1 MNFRPHPQGDSRRRS
16 SAKLIKM
23 LLANNSPDVSEHVED
38 LIDILLWR
46 ITEADGKYNTRHK
59 TTGALACTDKSQLRH
74 EHVYQRSKMITAL
87 VRAEP
92 GEVDTILK
100 DAIGC
105 TVTEDEHAL
114 LLEFDGKYGW
124 ERYRQAGIVVMNTET
139 GERVV

>member
-87 VRAEP
+87 VKAEP
-92 GEVDTILK
+92 GEVDTILE

-114 LLEFDGKYGW
+114 LLEFDGLYGW

-139 GERVV
+139 GERVI

>member
-1 MNFRPHPQGDSRRRS
+1 
-16 SAKLIKM
+16 M
-23 LLANNSPDVSEHVED
+23 LLANNSPDVSVHVED

-74 EHVYQRSKMITAL
+74 EHVYQRSKMITTL

-114 LLEFDGKYGW
+114 LLEFDGLYGW